1 MALQHDAVPARL
13 SLSESED
20 RLRVALDAA
29 GIGVVQWEPATG
41 RLAYGGHVRG
51 VFGRDAD
58 DLPDTM
64 DALLALVHP
73 DDRPRIEGQVRAIV
87 KAPITQGGTF
97 DAELRVVQPDGTYL
111 WIAAQGQRFFDKHG
125 NLARFVVV
133 GRNTT
138 PGHLLEE
145 ESESRGRL
153 LNAVLANA
161 PDSIYAKDL
170 QGRYVLN
177 NAMNLRLLGLRV
189 AADVHGKTVFDLF
202 PPEIAERFDADDR
215 HVLTTGQAV
224 VNREEPHLKDAQGRQ
239 RWFLTTKVP
248 LREADGQI
256 IGLLGISRDI
266 SDWKR
271 LEQQLLQAQKMET
284 VGRLAGGVAHDFNNL
299 LTIILGSLELLRVG
313 HRARAASHLENIET
327 AATQAAHL
335 TRQLLAFSRQQIVEP
350 KVVDVN
356 ELINDARRML
366 SRLINEDIELMTRPR
381 PGLWRVSVD
390 PMQLMQVLVNLVV
403 NARDAMP
410 HGGKLTIETDN
421 VTLGEDYIDRHS
433 HVKPG
438 EFVMLAVSDNGCGL
452 SDEARAHL
460 FEPFFTTKEL
470 GKGTGLG
477 LATSYGIVKQSGG
490 FIFPYS
496 EAGKGATFKVYLPRA
511 TAEIKAMPERDRDR
525 ERVSTME
532 VSVLPRGAETVLL
545 VEDNDLLRQ
554 MATETLERHGY
565 TVIAARDG
573 VDALTLIDRQ
583 PERDRR
589 PVHLLLT
596 DVIMPNMSGRE
607 LAGNFQRRFPDVRV
621 LYMSG
626 YASDAIVHHG
636 MLDPGIELLQKP
648 YTPLALIRRVQEV
661 LGTATRARTG
671 AAHS

>member
-1 MALQHDAVPARL
+1 MALQHDAASAKL
-13 SLSESED
+13 SLSESQD
-20 RLRVALDAA
+20 RLCVALDAA
-29 GIGVVQWEPATG
+29 GMGVAQWDPATG
-41 RLAYGGHVRG
+41 RITYYGHVREI
-51 VFGRDAD
+51 FGREPD
-58 DLPDTM
+58 DLPDTLDGVM
-64 DALLALVHP
+64 ALVHP
-73 DDRPRIEGQVRAIV
+73 DDRPTVSAQVRAAV
-87 KAPITQGGTF
+87 KAPASEASAMDTEFRI
-97 DAELRVVQPDGTYL
+97 VHPDGSHA
-111 WIAAQGQRFFDKHG
+111 WVSVQGQRFFDQTGK
-125 NLARFVVV
+125 LTRFIVA
-133 GRNTT
+133 GRDVSAKRK
-138 PGHLLEE
+138 LEE
-145 ESESRGRL
+145 ESTARARL
-153 LNAVLANA
+153 LDAVLANA
-161 PDSIYAKDL
+161 PDSIYAKDP

-177 NAMNLRLLGLRV
+177 SAMNLRLLGARSEV
-189 AADVHGKTVFDLF
+189 DVHGKTVFDLF
-202 PPEIAERFDADDR
+202 PREIADRFDADDK
-215 HVLTTGQAV
+215 HVLGTGQPV

-248 LREADGQI
+248 LRETDGHV

-350 KVVDVN
+350 KVIDVN
-356 ELINDARRML
+356 ELISDARRML
-366 SRLINEDIELMTRPR
+366 SRLINEDIELLTLPR
-381 PGLWRVSVD
+381 PGLWRVCVD

-421 VTLGEDYIDRHS
+421 VALTDDYVDRHP

-438 EFVMLAVSDNGCGL
+438 EFVMLAVSDTGAGL

-477 LATSYGIVKQSGG
+477 LATSYGIIKQSGG

-496 EAGKGATFKVYLPRA
+496 EPGTGATFKVYLPRA
-511 TAEIKAMPERDRDR
+511 FSDVKVPDHPIAVEA
-525 ERVSTME
+525 SA
-532 VSVLPRGAETVLL
+532 LPRGCETVLL

-573 VDALTLIDRQ
+573 VDALAMIDRQ

-596 DVIMPNMSGRE
+596 DVIMPKMSGRE
-607 LAGNFQRRFPDVRV
+607 LAEHFQRRYPEVRI

-626 YASDAIVHHG
+626 YATDTIVHHG
-636 MLDPGIELLQKP
+636 MLDPGIDLLQKP

-661 LGTATRARTG
+661 LGSTTRARTG
-671 AAHS
+671 AGRM

>member
-1 MALQHDAVPARL
+1 M
-13 SLSESED
+13 SESDD
-20 RLRVALDAA
+20 RLRVTLDAA
-29 GIGVVQWEPATG
+29 DMGLAQWDPATG
-41 RLAYGGHVRG
+41 RIAFGGHMCRVC
-51 VFGRDAD
+51 GREPA
-58 DLPDTM
+58 DLPDT
-64 DALLALVHP
+64 LEGVLALIHP
-73 DDRPRIEGQVRAIV
+73 DDRGAVTARVRA
-87 KAPITQGGTF
+87 ALDTARDQGERF
-97 DAELRVVQPDGTYL
+97 DAEFRIAQPDGCYR
-111 WIAAQGQRFFDKHG
+111 WISAQGQRFLD
-125 NLARFVVV
+125 A
-133 GRNTT
+133 
-138 PGHLLEE
+138 E
-145 ESESRGRL
+145 GRL
-153 LNAVLANA
+153 AKVVAVVRNVTDRRQAEEASAARDRLLTAVLANA
-161 PDSIYAKDL
+161 PDSIYAKDP

-177 NAMNLRLLGLRV
+177 SAMNVRLLGV
-189 AADVHGKTVFDLF
+189 KNVEEVHGKTVFDLF
-202 PPEIAERFDADDR
+202 PREIAERFDADDR
-215 HVLTTGQAV
+215 HVLSTGQPV
-224 VNREEPHLKDAQGRQ
+224 VNREEPHLKDHQGRQ

-248 LREADGQI
+248 LREADGQV

-350 KVVDVN
+350 KIIDVN
-356 ELINDARRML
+356 ELITDARRML
-366 SRLINEDIELMTRPR
+366 SRLINEDIELTTLPR
-381 PGLWRVSVD
+381 PGLWKVCVD

-421 VTLGEDYIDRHS
+421 VSVDDDYVDRHS

-438 EFVMLAVSDNGCGL
+438 EFVMLAVTDTGIGL
-452 SDEARAHL
+452 SEEARAHL

-496 EAGKGATFKVYLPRA
+496 EPGAGATFKVYLPRA
-511 TAEIKAMPERDRDR
+511 TAEAKALQDRAI
-525 ERVSTME
+525 VE
-532 VSVLPRGAETVLL
+532 VSALPRGVETVLL
-545 VEDNDLLRQ
+545 VEDSDLLRQ

-565 TVIAARDG
+565 TVLAARDG
-573 VDALTLIDRQ
+573 VDALALIDREQ
-583 PERDRR
+583 RA
-589 PVHLLLT
+589 VHLLLT
-596 DVIMPNMSGRE
+596 DVIMPKMSGRE
-607 LAGNFQRRFPDVRV
+607 LAARFQTRFPDVRI

-626 YASDAIVHHG
+626 YASDTIVHHG
-636 MLDPGIELLQKP
+636 MLDPDIELLQKP
-648 YTPLALIRRVQEV
+648 YTPIALIRRVQEV
-661 LGTATRARTG
+661 LGRSTRAR

>member
-1 MALQHDAVPARL
+1 MAVQHEAAAAKL

-29 GIGVVQWEPATG
+29 GMGIAQFDPATG
-41 RLAYGGHVRG
+41 RIAFDGHVRDL
-51 VFGRDAD
+51 FGRDAAE
-58 DLPDTM
+58 LPDTL
-64 DALLALVHP
+64 DGVIALIHP
-73 DDRPRIEGQVRAIV
+73 DDRESLSTRMRAAV
-87 KAPITQGGTF
+87 KAPATQPIGL
-97 DAELRVVQPDGTYL
+97 DAEFRIIHPDGSHA
-111 WIAAQGQRFFDKHG
+111 WVSAQGQRFFDANG
-125 NLARFVVV
+125 RLVRFIVV
-133 GRNTT
+133 GRDITDKKRV
-138 PGHLLEE
+138 EE
-145 ESESRGRL
+145 ESAAYARL

-177 NAMNLRLLGLRV
+177 SAMNLRLLGARSI
-189 AADVHGKTVFDLF
+189 DEVHGKTVFDLF
-202 PPEIAERFDADDR
+202 PREIAERFDADDKL
-215 HVLTTGQAV
+215 VLGTGQPV

-248 LREADGQI
+248 LREADGHV

-350 KVVDVN
+350 KVIDVN
-356 ELINDARRML
+356 DLINDARRMM
-366 SRLINEDIELMTRPR
+366 SRLINEDIELMTLPR
-381 PGLWRVSVD
+381 PGLWRVCVD

-421 VTLGEDYIDRHS
+421 VALAEDYIDRHP

-438 EFVMLAVSDNGCGL
+438 EFVMLAVSDTGAGL

-496 EAGKGATFKVYLPRA
+496 EPGNGAVFKVYLPRA
-511 TAEIKAMPERDRDR
+511 VSDVKAVPER
-525 ERVSTME
+525 TP
-532 VSVLPRGAETVLL
+532 SVEAVPPRGYETVLL

-573 VDALTLIDRQ
+573 VEALTLIDS
-583 PERDRR
+583 ERRA
-589 PVHLLLT
+589 VHLLLT
-596 DVIMPNMSGRE
+596 DVIMPKMSGRE
-607 LAGNFQRRFPDVRV
+607 LAEHFQRRFPDVRI

-626 YASDAIVHHG
+626 YASDTIVHHG
-636 MLDPGIELLQKP
+636 MLDPGIDLLQKP
-648 YTPLALIRRVQEV
+648 YTPMALIRRVQDV
-661 LGTATRARTG
+661 LGTTSRARTG
-671 AAHS
+671 AART

>member
-1 MALQHDAVPARL
+1 MALQHEAASAKL
-13 SLSESED
+13 SLSESDD

-29 GIGVVQWEPATG
+29 GMGIAQFDPATA
-41 RLAYGGHVRG
+41 RITYDGHVRAI
-51 VFGRDAD
+51 FGREAAE
-58 DLPDTM
+58 LPDTL
-64 DALLALVHP
+64 DGVIALIHP
-73 DDRPRIEGQVRAIV
+73 DDRAALATQVRAAV
-87 KAPITQGGTF
+87 KAPATESALL
-97 DAELRVVQPDGTYL
+97 DAEFRIVHPDGSHAWVST
-111 WIAAQGQRFFDKHG
+111 QGQRFFDADG
-125 NLARFVVV
+125 RLVRFIVV
-133 GRNTT
+133 GRDVTAQ
-138 PGHLLEE
+138 HRQEE
-145 ESESRGRL
+145 ESASRGRL
-153 LNAVLANA
+153 LGAMLANA

-177 NAMNLRLLGLRV
+177 SATNLRLLGARSEDEV
-189 AADVHGKTVFDLF
+189 QGKTVFDLF
-202 PPEIAERFDADDR
+202 PREIAERFDTDDKL
-215 HVLTTGQAV
+215 VLSTGQPV

-248 LREADGQI
+248 LRETDGHV

-350 KVVDVN
+350 KVIDVN

-366 SRLINEDIELMTRPR
+366 SRLINEDIELMTLPR
-381 PGLWRVSVD
+381 PGLWRVCVD

-421 VTLGEDYIDRHS
+421 VALTDDYIDRHP

-438 EFVMLAVSDNGCGL
+438 EFVMLAVSDTGAGL

-496 EAGKGATFKVYLPRA
+496 EQGNGATFKVYLPRA
-511 TAEIKAMPERDRDR
+511 AGESKTVPDRPMAV
-525 ERVSTME
+525 EAA
-532 VSVLPRGAETVLL
+532 LPRGCETVLL

-573 VDALTLIDRQ
+573 VDALSIIDS
-583 PERDRR
+583 ERRA
-589 PVHLLLT
+589 VHLLLT
-596 DVIMPNMSGRE
+596 DVIMPKMSGRE
-607 LAGNFQRRFPDVRV
+607 LADHFQRRFPEVRI

-626 YASDAIVHHG
+626 YASDTIVHHG
-636 MLDPGIELLQKP
+636 MLDPGIDLLQKP
-648 YTPLALIRRVQEV
+648 YTPMALIRRVQDV
-661 LGTATRARTG
+661 LGTTTRVRSSAGR
-671 AAHS
+671 S

>member
-1 MALQHDAVPARL
+1 
-13 SLSESED
+13 
-20 RLRVALDAA
+20 
-29 GIGVVQWEPATG
+29 
-41 RLAYGGHVRG
+41 
-51 VFGRDAD
+51 
-58 DLPDTM
+58 
-64 DALLALVHP
+64 
-73 DDRPRIEGQVRAIV
+73 
-87 KAPITQGGTF
+87 
-97 DAELRVVQPDGTYL
+97 
-111 WIAAQGQRFFDKHG
+111 
-125 NLARFVVV
+125 
-133 GRNTT
+133 
-138 PGHLLEE
+138 
-145 ESESRGRL
+145 
-153 LNAVLANA
+153 
-161 PDSIYAKDL
+161 
-170 QGRYVLN
+170 
-177 NAMNLRLLGLRV
+177 
-189 AADVHGKTVFDLF
+189 
-202 PPEIAERFDADDR
+202 
-215 HVLTTGQAV
+215 V

-284 VGRLAGGVAHDFNNL
+284 IGRLAGGVAHDFNNL

-335 TRQLLAFSRQQIVEP
+335 TRQLLAFSRQQIIEP

-356 ELINDARRML
+356 DLISDARRML

-381 PGLWRVSVD
+381 PGLWRVVVD

-410 HGGKLTIETDN
+410 NGGKLTIETDN
-421 VTLGEDYIDRHS
+421 VTLAEEYVDRHS

-438 EFVMLAVSDNGCGL
+438 EFVMLAVSDSGCGL
-452 SDEARAHL
+452 SDDARAHL

-477 LATSYGIVKQSGG
+477 LATSYGIIKQGGG

-496 EAGKGATFKVYLPRA
+496 EEGKGTTFKVYLPRA
-511 TAEIKAMPERDRDR
+511 TAEVKMMPERER
-525 ERVSTME
+525 ERVSTIE
-532 VSVLPRGAETVLL
+532 ASALPRGAETVLL

-573 VDALTLIDRQ
+573 VDALAMIDRQ
-583 PERDRR
+583 AERDRR

-607 LAGNFQRRFPDVRV
+607 LAGHFQRRFPEVRV

-671 AAHS
+671 AARS

>member
-1 MALQHDAVPARL
+1 MALQHDAAAPRL

-29 GIGVVQWEPATG
+29 GMGVAQWEPASG
-41 RLAYGGHVRG
+41 RIAYDGHVRG
-51 VFGRDAD
+51 LFGRDAA
-58 DLPDTM
+58 DLPDTLDGVM
-64 DALLALVHP
+64 ALVHP
-73 DDRPRIEGQVRAIV
+73 DDRATIARQVGAAV
-87 KAPITQGGTF
+87 KAPAEDSRTF
-97 DAELRVVQPDGTYL
+97 DATFRLVKPDGSHT
-111 WIAAQGQRFFDKHG
+111 WVSAQGQRFFDADG
-125 NLARFVVV
+125 QLARFVVV
-133 GRNTT
+133 GRNITA
-138 PGHLLEE
+138 HKQIEE
-145 ESESRGRL
+145 ESGRRGRL
-153 LNAVLANA
+153 LSAVLANA

-170 QGRYVLN
+170 HGQYILN
-177 NAMNLRLLGLRV
+177 SAMNLRLLGARGAEEVL
-189 AADVHGKTVFDLF
+189 GKTVFDLF
-202 PPEIAERFDADDR
+202 PREIAERYDADDR
-215 HVLTTGQAV
+215 QVLGTGQSV
-224 VNREEPHLKDAQGRQ
+224 VNREEPHLKDPQGRQ

-256 IGLLGISRDI
+256 VGLLGISRDI

-350 KVVDVN
+350 KVIDVN
-356 ELINDARRML
+356 ELIGDARRML
-366 SRLINEDIELMTRPR
+366 SRLINEDIELVTLPR
-381 PGLWRVSVD
+381 PGLWRVCVD

-421 VTLGEDYIDRHS
+421 VTLNEDVIDRHS

-438 EFVMLAVSDNGCGL
+438 EFVLLAVSDTGAGL

-460 FEPFFTTKEL
+460 FEPFFTTKEI

-496 EAGKGATFKVYLPRA
+496 EQGSGATFKVYLPRA
-511 TAEIKAMPERDRDR
+511 TAEVKLMPVERLRAPAI
-525 ERVSTME
+525 EASAT
-532 VSVLPRGAETVLL
+532 VLPRGIETVLL

-565 TVIAARDG
+565 TVFGARDG
-573 VDALTLIDRQ
+573 LEALSLV
-583 PERDRR
+583 ERERR

-596 DVIMPNMSGRE
+596 DVIMPKMSGRE
-607 LAGNFQRRFPDVRV
+607 LAAQFQKRYPDVRI

-626 YASDAIVHHG
+626 YASDTIVHHG

-661 LGTATRARTG
+661 LGVSRARTG
-671 AAHS
+671 AARS

>member
-1 MALQHDAVPARL
+1 MALQHDAASAKL
-13 SLSESED
+13 SLSESQD
-20 RLRVALDAA
+20 RLCVALDAA
-29 GIGVVQWEPATG
+29 GMGVAQWDPATN
-41 RLAYGGHVRG
+41 RISYYGHVREI
-51 VFGRDAD
+51 FGREATE
-58 DLPDTM
+58 LPDTL
-64 DALLALVHP
+64 DGVLALVHP
-73 DDRPRIEGQVRAIV
+73 DDRPAVAAQVRTAV
-87 KAPITQGGTF
+87 KAPASQ
-97 DAELRVVQPDGTYL
+97 DAAMESEFRIVHPDGSHA
-111 WIAAQGQRFFDKHG
+111 WVSVQGQRFFDAKG
-125 NLARFVVV
+125 TLARFIVA
-133 GRNTT
+133 GRDVTAKRK
-138 PGHLLEE
+138 LEE
-145 ESESRGRL
+145 ESSDRARL
-153 LNAVLANA
+153 LDAVLANA
-161 PDSIYAKDL
+161 PDSIYAKDP

-177 NAMNLRLLGLRV
+177 SSMNLRLLGARSEV
-189 AADVHGKTVFDLF
+189 DVHGKTVFDLF
-202 PPEIAERFDADDR
+202 PREIAERFDADDK
-215 HVLTTGQAV
+215 HVLGTGQSV

-248 LREADGQI
+248 LRERDGQV

-271 LEQQLLQAQKMET
+271 LELQLLQAQKMET

-350 KVVDVN
+350 KVIDVN
-356 ELINDARRML
+356 ELISDARRML
-366 SRLINEDIELMTRPR
+366 SRLINEDIELMTLPR
-381 PGLWRVSVD
+381 PGLWRVCVD

-410 HGGKLTIETDN
+410 QGGKLTIETDN
-421 VTLGEDYIDRHS
+421 VALTEDYIDRHP

-438 EFVMLAVSDNGCGL
+438 EFVMLAVSDTGAGL

-477 LATSYGIVKQSGG
+477 LATSYGIIKQSGG

-496 EAGKGATFKVYLPRA
+496 EPGNGATFKVYLPRA
-511 TAEIKAMPERDRDR
+511 FADFKSPDHPGVAEA
-525 ERVSTME
+525 SA
-532 VSVLPRGAETVLL
+532 LPRGCETVLL

-573 VDALTLIDRQ
+573 VDALSLIES
-583 PERDRR
+583 ERRS
-589 PVHLLLT
+589 VHLLLT
-596 DVIMPNMSGRE
+596 DVIMPKMSGRE
-607 LAGNFQRRFPDVRV
+607 LADHFQRRFPDVRI

-626 YASDAIVHHG
+626 YATDTIVHHG
-636 MLDPGIELLQKP
+636 MLDPGIDLLQKP

-661 LGTATRARTG
+661 LGTTSRARTG
-671 AAHS
+671 AGRH

>member
-1 MALQHDAVPARL
+1 MSATD
-13 SLSESED
+13 D

-29 GIGVVQWEPATG
+29 HLAIAEWDPVNG
-41 RLAYGGHVRG
+41 RIAFSGHTCQL
-51 VFGRDAD
+51 FGCDPVN
-58 DLPDTM
+58 LPDT
-64 DALLALVHP
+64 AEGLLARVHP
-73 DDRPRIEGQVRAIV
+73 DDRGIVTAQLRAILV
-87 KAPITQGGTF
+87 DEGRGEVEF
-97 DAELRVVQPDGTYL
+97 RVAQPDGS
-111 WIAAQGQRFFDKHG
+111 WQWVSAQGQRFLDGEGRVTK
-125 NLARFVVV
+125 VVAV
-133 GRNTT
+133 GRNVSQRRQADDLNTA
-138 PGHLLEE
+138 
-145 ESESRGRL
+145 RDRL
-153 LNAVLANA
+153 LTAVLANA
-161 PDSIYAKDL
+161 PDSIYAKDP

-177 NAMNLRLLGLRV
+177 SAMNLRLLGLKSI
-189 AADVHGKTVFDLF
+189 DEVHGKTVFDLF
-202 PPEIAERFDADDR
+202 PREIAERYDADDR
-215 HVLTTGQAV
+215 QVLSTGQPV
-224 VNREEPHLKDAQGRQ
+224 VNREEPHLKDHQGRQ

-248 LREADGQI
+248 LREADGQV

-313 HRARAASHLENIET
+313 HRAREASHLENIET

-350 KVVDVN
+350 KVIDVN
-356 ELINDARRML
+356 ELITDARRML
-366 SRLINEDIELMTRPR
+366 SRLINEDIELTTLPR
-381 PGLWRVSVD
+381 PGLWKVCVD

-421 VTLGEDYIDRHS
+421 VTVDEDYVDRHS

-438 EFVMLAVSDNGCGL
+438 EFVMLAVSDTGVGL
-452 SDEARAHL
+452 SDDARAHL

-496 EAGKGATFKVYLPRA
+496 EPGAGATFKVYLPKAAAEPKAVQDRA
-511 TAEIKAMPERDRDR
+511 TVELYASA
-525 ERVSTME
+525 
-532 VSVLPRGAETVLL
+532 LPRGAETVLL
-545 VEDNDLLRQ
+545 VEDSDLLRQ

-573 VDALTLIDRQ
+573 VEALMLIDR
-583 PERDRR
+583 ESRH
-589 PVHLLLT
+589 VHLLLT
-596 DVIMPNMSGRE
+596 DVIMPKMSGRE
-607 LAGNFQRRFPDVRV
+607 LAARFQSRFPDVRV

-626 YASDAIVHHG
+626 YASDTIVHHG
-636 MLDPGIELLQKP
+636 MLDPDIELLQKP

-661 LGTATRARTG
+661 LARTNRAR
-671 AAHS
+671 AARS